1 MPDEILTEV
10 SDHVLVITINRP
22 AAKNAIDG
30 AVAEG
35 LVDALAQLDST
46 EDLFVGVV
54 TGAGLPSFIAYGV
67 YVGEVVAPLMLL
79 LGYWTRVGGL
89 IIVINMLVAIGL
101 VHMGQLATL
110 AGTGGW
116 ALELQGIF
124 LGTALAIMLL
134 GAGRY
139 SLGGS
144 GGRWN

>member
-1 MPDEILTEV
+1 MQSSADLGKLLLRVVLGVLILFHGV
-10 SDHVLVITINRP
+10 SKLIHGPGYIL
-22 AAKNAIDG
+22 
-30 AVAEG
+30 
-35 LVDALAQLDST
+35 
-46 EDLFVGVV
+46 GVV

-89 IIVINMLVAIGL
+89 IVVINMLVAIGL

-116 ALELQGIF
+116 ALELQGMF